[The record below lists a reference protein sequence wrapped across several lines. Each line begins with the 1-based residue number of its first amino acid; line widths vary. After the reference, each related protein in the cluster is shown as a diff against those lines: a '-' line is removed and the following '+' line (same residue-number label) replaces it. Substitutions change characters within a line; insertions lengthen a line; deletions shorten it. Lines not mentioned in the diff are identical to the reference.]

1 MRVRYAIV
9 AAFLLG
15 ILYAPQATALWLRLP
30 ANTLERQ
37 LLKRTPLGANVSVV
51 RNLITSEGWEVRYDD
66 LNRGF
71 LDQSVVPSVVVGQG
85 SIRAY
90 LGRYWGIPIPFWTDV
105 AVFWGFDSNGK
116 LMAIWVW
123 KTVDGI

>member
-1 MRVRYAIV
+1 MRVRYTIAV
-9 AAFLLG
+9 AFLLG

-30 ANTLERQ
+30 ADTLERQ
-37 LLKRTPLGANVSVV
+37 LLERTPLGSDVSVV
-51 RNLITSEGWEVRYDD
+51 RNLIASEGWEVRYDD
-66 LNRGF
+66 PNRGF

-90 LGRYWGIPIPFWTDV
+90 LGRYWGIPFWTDV
-105 AVFWGFDSNGK
+105 TVFWGFDSRGK

-123 KTVDGI
+123 KSIDGL